1 MACLMST
8 NQNLSPQPSQAY
20 KTNGPSQVSHV
31 ARLVFVIMSSNYSSN
46 DICKP
51 LDPKA
56 PA

>member
-1 MACLMST
+1 VACLMST